1 MTGGIVRTDNKVIY
15 EPEHNQPGQAGEST
29 FCSLCRGFAEKLSSS
44 LEQFSEVIGSLCN
57 PGQNNAPSTE
67 EDARALEITK
77 KERKLER
84 LKLDFGQAKER
95 YNLSGQLISSIEREI
110 MDLQDRKPQIQKK
123 LTELTQ
129 KRAELED
136 KLEDASQSPRYPSNW
151 NQQFDPS
158 QFIDRSRKTAS
169 YFRDELNKTNS
180 KISEIYK
187 LAREINNELSDH
199 NKALED
205 NNVKNEGI
213 VSESKKIRRK
223 IKKTMSEIQ
232 ALREPNNEP
241 GVTKT
246 NNPTRTAIQKTS
258 Q

>member
-110 MDLQDRKPQIQKK
+110 MDLQDRKPQIQKSLQSSPKSEQNSRLNLNTQARALSTPLTGISNSILHNLLIGVEK
-123 LTELTQ
+123 LQVTSGMNSS
-129 KRAELED
+129 KPRAKFLKFTSWLE
-136 KLEDASQSPRYPSNW
+136 
-151 NQQFDPS
+151 
-158 QFIDRSRKTAS
+158 RST
-169 YFRDELNKTNS
+169 TN
-180 KISEIYK
+180 YQTT
-187 LAREINNELSDH
+187 
-199 NKALED
+199 
-205 NNVKNEGI
+205 
-213 VSESKKIRRK
+213 IRH
-223 IKKTMSEIQ
+223 
-232 ALREPNNEP
+232 LR
-241 GVTKT
+241 TT
-246 NNPTRTAIQKTS
+246 T
-258 Q
+258 